1 MHFPVSH
8 QQSPSGLQALL
19 SSSQLWHAD
28 AWCGLQEQVVST
40 GHPALDAALPS
51 GGWPVSQLIEVL
63 ADASSNT
70 DVALIAPAL
79 SRMLEP
85 APGQVAAKL
94 VLIDPP
100 YELSL
105 PAWEARG
112 VPVDAVF
119 RIDTDAPA
127 EGQACS
133 TSATRAC
140 WAIEQALRCA
150 HIAAVLA
157 WLPRVPM
164 QSLRRLQVAAASSQA
179 LLMVFRPRGNIHHSP
194 APMRLGLQRLS
205 AGICQVDLLKCKGL
219 ASEVSVQIE
228 VLSRQLL
235 DTLRVSPRRRA
246 TGAGVSA
253 PQPSSASVLETLQ
266 LQQTSLLHRMPSRS
280 QSELLLGSKQLFGN
294 ERAVDGPAMH
304 VKAHHGLDCPPASVH
319 SPSRHTELPERHLI
333 RAARLA
339 RSH

>member
-8 QQSPSGLQALL
+8 QQSPSDLQALL

-79 SRMLEP
+79 PRMLEP
-85 APGQVAAKL
+85 VPGQLAAKL

-100 YELSL
+100 HELSL

-112 VPVDAVF
+112 VPVDAVL
-119 RIDTDAPA
+119 RIDTDSAA
-127 EGQACS
+127 GQASS

-140 WAIEQALRCA
+140 WAIEQALRCV

-157 WLPRVPM
+157 WLPRVPI

-179 LLMVFRPRGNIHHSP
+179 LLMVFRPRGNVHHSP
-194 APMRLGLQRLS
+194 APLRLGLQRLS

-235 DTLRVSPRRRA
+235 DMLRASRRRRA
-246 TGAGVSA
+246 TGAGISA
-253 PQPSSASVLETLQ
+253 PQLGSASVLETLQ
-266 LQQTSLLHRMPSRS
+266 LQQTNLLHRMPSRS

-304 VKAHHGLDCPPASVH
+304 VKAHHGLDRPPASVH